1 MPTKVTNIFTHRK
14 LPAVWDHTKSDSM
27 HAHTQACTHTYT
39 HTHTHMHLCTHT
51 NRHTYTY
58 THTHA
63 HMHARAHTHT
73 HTRTNRHIHTHVV
86 QQLHI
91 LTLSDDY
98 IFTPHTSHLTPS
110 HPHRCPLPSLHCLHS
125 LQWLLSN
132 HLSRHRGGYH
142 GNAGSE
148 DRRQDLD

>member
-27 HAHTQACTHTYT
+27 HAHTQAYTHIHT
-39 HTHTHMHLCTHT
+39 HTHTHLCTHT

-58 THTHA
+58 THTHT
-63 HMHARAHTHT
+63 HTHTCMHARTHTHT
-73 HTRTNRHIHTHVV
+73 HTNRHTYTHVV

-110 HPHRCPLPSLHCLHS
+110 YPHRCPLPSLHCLHS

-132 HLSRHRGGYH
+132 HLSRRRGYH